1 MIEGLVDGDDGGR
14 VPPGVDVT
22 DQPIELLVQLA
33 EEGEIDPWDLD
44 LIAVTDAFLERIDEE
59 DLVVTARTLFY
70 ASVLLRMKSDAIAAA
85 SDPEPEARP
94 PEPTAPEAAGDPLGS
109 LEREMDRRL
118 TRKAARGTPSTL
130 TQLIHELRA
139 AERERYWKESRT
151 YDTSRG
157 NGRGPQT
164 LAYRTVGAGEGAPS
178 AVDSVSSTS
187 HREGVEAVIDSVVE
201 HLRSAFGG
209 GEGVPFETVAA
220 VGPSTARTY
229 QALVFLEHRR
239 AVELDQRRPFEAL
252 TVRPG
257 PDGLDAAFDRRE

>member
-1 MIEGLVDGDDGGR
+1 
-14 VPPGVDVT
+14 
-22 DQPIELLVQLA
+22 
-33 EEGEIDPWDLD
+33 
-44 LIAVTDAFLERIDEE
+44 TDAFLERIDEE

-85 SDPEPEARP
+85 SDPDPQEPPLEEP
-94 PEPTAPEAAGDPLGS
+94 PAPDAVGDPLAP

-139 AERERYWKESRT
+139 AERERYWKASRT

-164 LAYRTVGAGEGAPS
+164 LDYRTVGAAEGAPS

-187 HREGVEAVIDSVVE
+187 HREGVEEVIEAVVD
-201 HLRSAFGG
+201 HLREAFAT
-209 GEGVPFETVAA
+209 EASVPFASVAP
-220 VGPSTARTY
+220 VGPSEARTF

-239 AVELDQRRPFEAL
+239 AVTLDQRRPFEAL
-252 TVRPG
+252 AVRPG
-257 PDGLDAAFDRRE
+257 PDGLEAAFDRRE